1 MLSKLTRLAAAAAI
15 MAGASLSA
23 PAIAADLQ
31 DILSAGKVRIG
42 VPIDVPPFG
51 FVDANNQPI
60 GLDVDVAN
68 MIGEALG
75 VEVELQQI
83 TGANRIPYLVTDRL
97 DLVISAMGANP
108 ERAQQIAF
116 SSPYSALSIGVF
128 GPDSIAVTSPEE
140 LGSETIAVARGTT
153 QDLELTAAAPDA
165 NIMRFDDDA
174 TAAAAFLSGQAQLF
188 ATANVVAKDLM
199 DKDPNVQLKAKF
211 ILRYSPTHIG
221 LQQGNPE
228 LLRWLDTF
236 VFYHMTTGKLSELTE
251 KWLGQGL
258 PEHFPTL

>member
-1 MLSKLTRLAAAAAI
+1 MFKRLHTFAIALAVAAATA
-15 MAGASLSA
+15 AGAA
-23 PAIAADLQ
+23 KAADLQ
-31 DILSAGKVRIG
+31 EIISNGTVRIG

-51 FVDANNQPI
+51 FVDAANEPA

-75 VEVELQQI
+75 VEVQLQQI
-83 TGANRIPYLVTDRL
+83 TSSNRVPYLVTDRL
-97 DLVISAMGANP
+97 DLVISAMGATP

-128 GPDSIAVTSPEE
+128 GPDSIAVSSPDD
-140 LGSETIAVARGTT
+140 LGSESIAVARGTT

-165 NIMRFDDDA
+165 NIQRFDDDA
-174 TAAAAFLSGQAQLF
+174 TAAAAFLSGQAQLL
-188 ATANVVAKDLM
+188 ATANVVAKDLS
-199 DKDPNVQLKAKF
+199 DKNPDVELNARF

-221 LQQGNPE
+221 IQQGNPE

-236 VFYHMTTGKLSELTE
+236 VFYNHQTGSLSKLTE
-251 KWLGQGL
+251 KWLGQAL
-258 PEHFPTL
+258 PANFPSL

>member
-1 MLSKLTRLAAAAAI
+1 MLKSLTRLAAAI
-15 MAGASLSA
+15 MVAGAALGGT
-23 PAIAADLQ
+23 AIAAELQ

-51 FVDANNQPI
+51 FMDANNEPA

-68 MIGEALG
+68 LIGEALG

-97 DLVISAMGANP
+97 DLVISAMGATP

-128 GPDSIAVTSPEE
+128 GPDSIAVSSPEE

-153 QDLELTAAAPDA
+153 QDLELTAAAPNA
-165 NIMRFDDDA
+165 NIQRFDDDA

-199 DKDPNVQLKAKF
+199 DKDPNVQLSPKF
-211 ILRYSPTHIG
+211 ILRFSPTHVGI
-221 LQQGNPE
+221 QQGNPE

-236 VFYHMTTGKLSELTE
+236 IFYHMTSGKLSELTE
-251 KWLGQGL
+251 KWLGQPL
-258 PEHFPTL
+258 PDNFPSL

>member
-1 MLSKLTRLAAAAAI
+1 MFKLSSKLAAAVLVVGAA
-15 MAGASLSA
+15 LSG
-23 PAIAADLQ
+23 PSMAADLQ

-51 FVDANNQPI
+51 FVDANNEPT

-97 DLVISAMGANP
+97 DMVISAMGATP

-116 SSPYSALSIGVF
+116 SSPYSALAIGVF
-128 GPDSIAVTSPEE
+128 GPDDIAVTTPED
-140 LGSETIAVARGTT
+140 LGSEVIAVARGTT
-153 QDLELTAAAPDA
+153 QDLELTAAAPSA
-165 NIMRFDDDA
+165 NIQRFDDDA
-174 TAAAAFLSGQAQLF
+174 TAAAAFLSGQADLF

-199 DKDPNVQLKAKF
+199 DNNPDVELNAKF
-211 ILRYSPTHIG
+211 ILRFSPTHVG
-221 LQQGNPE
+221 VQQGNPE

-236 VFYHMTTGKLSELTE
+236 VFYHMTTGELSKLTD
-251 KWLGQGL
+251 KWLGQPL
-258 PEHFPTL
+258 PENFPSL

>member
-1 MLSKLTRLAAAAAI
+1 MLKTLRTLAAAI
-15 MAGASLSA
+15 VVAGTAFGGVA
-23 PAIAADLQ
+23 VAADLQ
-31 DILSAGKVRIG
+31 DIISAGKVRIG

-51 FVDANNQPI
+51 FVDQNNEPV

-68 MIGEALG
+68 LIGEALG

-97 DLVISAMGANP
+97 DLVISAMGATP

-116 SSPYSALSIGVF
+116 SSPYSALAIGVF
-128 GPDSIAVTSPEE
+128 GPDDIAVSSPGD

-165 NIMRFDDDA
+165 NIQRFDDDA
-174 TAAAAFLSGQAQLF
+174 TAAAAFLSGQAQLL

-199 DKDPNVQLKAKF
+199 DKDPEVELNAKF

-221 LQQGNPE
+221 IQQGNPE

-236 VFYHMTTGKLSELTE
+236 VFYHLTTGKLSENTE
-251 KWLGQGL
+251 KWLGQPL
-258 PEHFPTL
+258 PESFPSL

>member
-1 MLSKLTRLAAAAAI
+1 MLKPLIGLAAAAI
-15 MAGASLSA
+15 MAAGAALGT

-31 DILSAGKVRIG
+31 DIISAGKVRIG

-51 FVDANNQPI
+51 FVDANNQPV

-97 DLVISAMGANP
+97 DLVISAMGATP
-108 ERAQQIAF
+108 ERALQIAF

-128 GPDSIAVTSPEE
+128 GPDSIAVSSPQD

-153 QDLELTAAAPDA
+153 QDLELTAAAPNA
-165 NIMRFDDDA
+165 NILRFDDDA

-199 DKDPNVQLKAKF
+199 DKDPNVQLNAKF
-211 ILRYSPTHIG
+211 ILRYSPTHVGI
-221 LQQGNPE
+221 QQGNPE

-251 KWLGQGL
+251 KWLGQPL
-258 PEHFPTL
+258 PANFPSL

>member
-1 MLSKLTRLAAAAAI
+1 MLKPLIGLAAAAFMA
-15 MAGASLSA
+15 AGAALGT
-23 PAIAADLQ
+23 PALAADLQ
-31 DILSAGKVRIG
+31 DIISAGKVRIG

-51 FVDANNQPI
+51 FVDANNQPV

-68 MIGEALG
+68 LVGEALG

-83 TGANRIPYLVTDRL
+83 TGANRIPYLVTNRL

-128 GPDSIAVTSPEE
+128 GPDSIAVTSPAD
-140 LGSETIAVARGTT
+140 LGSEAIAVARGTT
-153 QDLELTAAAPDA
+153 QDLELTAVAPNA
-165 NIMRFDDDA
+165 NILRFDDDA

-199 DKDPNVQLKAKF
+199 DKDPNVQLNAKF
-211 ILRYSPTHIG
+211 IMRYSPTHIG
-221 LQQGNPE
+221 IQQGNPE

-251 KWLGQGL
+251 KWLGQPL
-258 PEHFPTL
+258 PANFPSL